1 MQKVS
6 NAWKSNQAKTLVS
19 ESFVEVSLGIAD
31 PDSLKDA
38 SAKDN
43 GAVYISNTP
52 QVVSEVD
59 KVVIPY
65 STLEQNLWVLDGSR
79 KLIPMDNFGDCGYI
93 GNIVSNDRCFFDITP
108 TVTVEFTQEHKN
120 PIPAITIT
128 WGKAYDEYAVDFIVT
143 AYLGN
148 EVTARKEVQGNTDT
162 MSVVK
167 MDIGQYNRITVE
179 VTRWCLPYRRA
190 RIEEI
195 YIGLNK
201 VYTKRDL
208 FSYTHSQTVDPL
220 TTSLPK
226 AEISFEVDN
235 SDNTYDPNN
244 PDGLVKYLMDRQEVK
259 VRYGYK
265 MNDGSVEWIKGG
277 NFYLSEWN
285 ASQNGMGADFK
296 ARDLLEFMS
305 SVFYKGM
312 FNESGESLY
321 NLAEQLLI
329 EADLPLNGDG
339 SKKWVLDESL
349 KDIYTTAPLPI
360 DTIAN
365 CLQLIANAGECVF
378 YQDRNGTLHIEK
390 LNTTVTDYEVTLK
403 NSYSNPEITISKPI
417 KQINV
422 SSYHYFED
430 SATTELYKGTLNF
443 QGEKEIWV
451 AYSGRAKNATAMVS
465 GGELVDV
472 DYYTNACR
480 MTIVGQGSVDIVI
493 SGTTLKESKT
503 DVITENA
510 LSGETITLDNPL
522 VTSQERAESI
532 GRWSI
537 DYLSKR
543 TSLDM
548 SWRADP
554 SIDALDIITSK
565 GEYSPNSVI
574 MTDVTFEY
582 NGTFRGKGKGK
593 VI

>member
-19 ESFVEVSLGIAD
+19 ESFVEISLGIAD

-38 SAKDN
+38 SATDN
-43 GAVYISNTP
+43 GAIYISNTP

-59 KVVIPY
+59 KAVIPY

-79 KLIPMDNFGDCGYI
+79 KLIPIDKFGDCGYI
-93 GNIVSNDRCFFDITP
+93 GDTICDERGLFERTP
-108 TVTVEFTQEHKN
+108 TVTVGFTKKHTN
-120 PIPAITIT
+120 PIPAVTIT
-128 WGKAYDEYAVDFIVT
+128 WGKAYGEYAEDFIVT
-143 AYLGN
+143 AYDGN
-148 EVTARKEVQGNTDT
+148 EISATKKVQNNSDM
-162 MSVVK
+162 MSVVR
-167 MDIGQYNRITVE
+167 MDIEQYDRIVVE

-208 FSYTHSQTVDPL
+208 FSYSHSQTVGPL

-226 AEISFEVDN
+226 AEISFAVDN
-235 SDNTYDPNN
+235 SDNTYDPQN
-244 PDGLVKYLMDRQEVK
+244 PDGLAKYLMDRQEVK

-265 MNDGSVEWIKGG
+265 MSDESIEWIKGG

-285 ASQNGMGADFK
+285 ASQNGSSADFK

-305 SVFYKGM
+305 AVYYKGV
-312 FNESGESLY
+312 FNENGVSLY
-321 NLAEQLLI
+321 SLAEQLLV
-329 EADLPLNGDG
+329 EADLPLNDDG
-339 SKKWVLDESL
+339 SKKWILDESL
-349 KDIYTTAPLPI
+349 KNVFTTAPLPI

-378 YQDRNGTLHIEK
+378 YQDRNGTLHIET
-390 LNTTVTDYEVTLK
+390 LNTAVTDYEITPK

-422 SSYHYFED
+422 TSYHYFED
-430 SATTELYKGTLNF
+430 SASTELYKGTLNF
-443 QGEKEIWV
+443 EGEREIWIT
-451 AYSGRAKNATAMVS
+451 YSDRAKNATAVVT
-465 GGELVDV
+465 GGELKSV

-480 MTIVGQGSVDIVI
+480 MTIVGHGTVDIVI

-503 DVITENA
+503 EVITENA
-510 LSGETITLDNPL
+510 LIGETITLDNPL
-522 VTSQERAESI
+522 VTSQARAESI

-543 TSLDM
+543 TSLAL
-548 SWRADP
+548 SWRVDP

-565 GEYSPNSVI
+565 GEYSPNNVI

-582 NGTFRGKGKGK
+582 NGTFRGNGEGK

>member
-6 NAWKSNQAKTLVS
+6 SAWKSNQTKTLVS

-59 KVVIPY
+59 KAVVPY

-79 KLIPMDNFGDCGYI
+79 KLIPIDNFGDCGYI
-93 GNIVSNDRCFFDITP
+93 GDVVSNDRCLFDRTP
-108 TVTVEFTQEHKN
+108 TVTVGFTKEHKN

-148 EVTARKEVQGNTDT
+148 NVTARKEVHGNTNI
-162 MSVVK
+162 MSVVR
-167 MDIGQYNRITVE
+167 MDIEQYDRITIE

-201 VYTKRDL
+201 VYTKREL

-226 AEISFEVDN
+226 GEISFAVDN
-235 SDNTYDPNN
+235 ADNTYDPNN
-244 PDGLVKYLMDRQEVK
+244 PDGLAKYLMDRQEVK
-259 VRYGYK
+259 VKYGYK
-265 MNDGSVEWIKGG
+265 MDDGSVEWIKGG

-312 FNESGESLY
+312 FNENGASLY
-321 NLAEQLLI
+321 DLAEQLLE
-329 EADLPLNGDG
+329 EADLPLNDDG
-339 SKKWVLDESL
+339 SKKWFLDEDL
-349 KDIYTTAPLPI
+349 KNIYTTAPLPI

-378 YQDRNGTLHIEK
+378 YQDRNGKLRIEK
-390 LNTTVTDYEVTLK
+390 LNTEVTDYEVTLK
-403 NSYSNPEITISKPI
+403 NSYSKPEITISKPI

-422 SSYHYFED
+422 TSYHYFED
-430 SATTELYKGTLNF
+430 NTSTELYKGTLNF
-443 QGEKEIWV
+443 EGEKEIWV
-451 AYSGRAKNATAMVS
+451 AYSERAKSASAVVT
-465 GGELVDV
+465 GGELVSA

-480 MTIVGQGSVDIVI
+480 MTISGQGSVNIVI

-522 VTSQERAESI
+522 VTSQARAESI

-543 TSLDM
+543 TSLDL
-548 SWRADP
+548 SWRVDP

-565 GEYSPNSVI
+565 GEYSPNKVI

-582 NGTFRGKGKGK
+582 NGAFRGNGKGK